1 MTTRKYW
8 MTPTAMIF
16 TALFL
21 QALPCSGK
29 TAFMIGNSFTH
40 NSEPYSI
47 PAIAAQKSDPL
58 TVGAHIKSGSPV
70 HNIWGSPDNAR
81 EISKEF
87 GKYRDALTK
96 HSWDVVTL
104 QPFYKRPGEGFPQ
117 STMQSD
123 IDTILKFIELA
134 RGNPANRKTKFYI
147 YESWPFLW
155 TGKPFQQAWDGTT
168 KDELTAPAMHTRD
181 YYEYLLK
188 RLREKTDAEV
198 HIIPVPEVMY
208 ELDKQMQAGKVPGLT
223 GIGDIMKDKLH
234 LDPGLGHYIAS
245 VTVYATIFGKNPAG
259 IVKPEGH
266 YDDGNKELLTPQMCE
281 IVNNTVWDVVSK
293 NPSTGVG
300 GAADSKNA
308 AGGKK

>member
-1 MTTRKYW
+1 
-8 MTPTAMIF
+8 
-16 TALFL
+16 
-21 QALPCSGK
+21 
-29 TAFMIGNSFTH
+29 
-40 NSEPYSI
+40 
-47 PAIAAQKSDPL
+47 
-58 TVGAHIKSGSPV
+58 
-70 HNIWGSPDNAR
+70 
-81 EISKEF
+81 
-87 GKYRDALTK
+87 
-96 HSWDVVTL
+96 
-104 QPFYKRPGEGFPQ
+104 
-117 STMQSD
+117 
-123 IDTILKFIELA
+123 
-134 RGNPANRKTKFYI
+134 
-147 YESWPFLW
+147 
-155 TGKPFQQAWDGTT
+155 
-168 KDELTAPAMHTRD
+168 MHTRD

-198 HIIPVPEVMY
+198 HIIPVPEVMH

-281 IVNNTVWDVVSK
+281 IVNKTVWDVVSK